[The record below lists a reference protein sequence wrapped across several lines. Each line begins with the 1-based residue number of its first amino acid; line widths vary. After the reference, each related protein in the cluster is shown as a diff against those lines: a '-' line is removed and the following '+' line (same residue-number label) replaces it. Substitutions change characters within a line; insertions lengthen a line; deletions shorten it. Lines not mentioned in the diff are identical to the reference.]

1 MKKSSGN
8 MLLIILFLS
17 ILTSF
22 SLGQLVITLQIPFS
36 IF

>member
-1 MKKSSGN
+1 MKKLYGN

-22 SLGQLVITLQIPFS
+22 SLAQLVITLQIPFKV
-36 IF
+36 F